1 MTKEELIE
9 MARKA
14 GVEDSNEYN
23 HLVCTEVELV
33 AFAKL
38 VAEKEREACAKLCDL
53 AMLQNQ
59 EAINELEDIDINIT
73 WNENSMRDF
82 GKDELNFARAIEA
95 KLKEKNTQK
104 TTGENNLSS
113 D

>member
-9 MARKA
+9 MARQA
-14 GVEDSNEYN
+14 GVRDDEHTFEFSQYKYLER
-23 HLVCTEVELV
+23 
-33 AFAKL
+33 FATL

-82 GKDELNFARAIEA
+82 GKDELNFARAILRKA
-95 KLKEKNTQK
+95 QEK
-104 TTGENNLSS
+104 
-113 D
+113 